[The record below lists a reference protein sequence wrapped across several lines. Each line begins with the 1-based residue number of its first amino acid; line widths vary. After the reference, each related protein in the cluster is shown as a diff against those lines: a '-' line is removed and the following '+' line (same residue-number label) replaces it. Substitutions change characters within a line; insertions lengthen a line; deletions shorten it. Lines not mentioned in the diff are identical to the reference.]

1 MSSHS
6 TTDLQ
11 NARKTVS
18 FDPNALNKLLNAG
31 SRDGEMR
38 KRVVEVLESERVF
51 DKGKR

>member
-1 MSSHS
+1 MPSRS
-6 TTDLQ
+6 TIDLQ
-11 NARKTVS
+11 NARKSVS
-18 FDPNALNKLLNAG
+18 FDPRVLNKLLNEG